1 MSHCSNAMW
10 LGGGNQFDTLV
21 CNLLFCLLSLQPFVS
36 FLLGQTSQK
45 MSQSKAWMMA
55 PRHSIEYIE
64 GVKSFFAFIEA
75 NKEKL
80 GGDDWYCCPCVKC
93 CNLKGGKKP
102 LRDIYDHLIC
112 HGMDTSYTT
121 WIHHGEIHPKSRI
134 NVEGGSMERLSDT
147 FPRMVDTV
155 NDAFEHFH
163 DKIEAQAHMGGTM
176 SHDRS
181 TVATSNLQGRSS
193 HETSHLPRVT
203 FSLSGQAIGP
213 NAAKLSSAI
222 GKVAKSNISPC
233 TDNWSQVPILM
244 KEHVWEIVSSMF
256 GVPIQNKA
264 YVLKKAN
271 AHWRN
276 WKSKLR
282 NNFYDKYQTDVER
295 KNNPPKKVKKEDW
308 EKFVNMCSMEESI
321 AKRIHGKEARKAL
334 KSPHT
339 SGRMGQA
346 RVAENLRQQNPGVE
360 ITRTQTWL
368 ATHTPKNGSARCIY
382 RERVASLYEDNPSI
396 ANKDLDHDAVALILG
411 RDNRGRVKG
420 MGDGVSKTSIKYSG
434 PYKKALQKEHESQVI
449 LQAQV
454 DNLEKRLE
462 VESRDLRREMDQ
474 MFASLSQA
482 NTQMRPSAKRGS
494 SSQGS
499 QSSQSQAAH
508 LDQTVTHTRGPSSCE
523 LQHMTKKNIIV
534 YGRLKGT
541 ELPEAGFYWIVLDE
555 IVDGS
560 VDLFDGERKLGDVIL
575 GDVLDWPIIRTIL
588 Y

>member
-1 MSHCSNAMW
+1 
-10 LGGGNQFDTLV
+10 
-21 CNLLFCLLSLQPFVS
+21 
-36 FLLGQTSQK
+36 
-45 MSQSKAWMMA
+45 
-55 PRHSIEYIE
+55 
-64 GVKSFFAFIEA
+64 
-75 NKEKL
+75 
-80 GGDDWYCCPCVKC
+80 
-93 CNLKGGKKP
+93 
-102 LRDIYDHLIC
+102 
-112 HGMDTSYTT
+112 
-121 WIHHGEIHPKSRI
+121 
-134 NVEGGSMERLSDT
+134 
-147 FPRMVDTV
+147 
-155 NDAFEHFH
+155 
-163 DKIEAQAHMGGTM
+163 M

-181 TVATSNLQGRSS
+181 TVATTSNLQGSSS

-222 GKVAKSNISPC
+222 RKVAKSNISPC
-233 TDNWSQVPILM
+233 FYNWSQVPILV
-244 KEHVWEIVSSMF
+244 KEHVWGIVS
-256 GVPIQNKA
+256 
-264 YVLKKAN
+264 AN
-271 AHWRN
+271 EHWRN
-276 WKSKLR
+276 WKSTLCK
-282 NNFYDKYQTDVER
+282 NFYDKYQTDVER

-321 AKRIHGKEARKAL
+321 GKRNHGKEARKAL

-346 RVAENLRQQNPGVE
+346 RVAKNLRQKNPGVE

-368 ATHTPKNGSARCIY
+368 ATHTPKNGSARCEY

-420 MGDGVSKTSIKYSG
+420 MGNGVSKTSINYSD
-434 PYKKALQKEHESQVI
+434 PYKKGLQKEQESQVI
-449 LQAQV
+449 LQVQV

-462 VESRDLRREMDQ
+462 VESRDLRREMEH
-474 MFASLSQA
+474 MFAFQSHA
-482 NTQMRPSAKRGS
+482 NTQMRPSTERGS

-508 LDQTVTHTRGPSSCE
+508 LDQSVTHTRGPSSCK
-523 LQHMTKKNIIV
+523 LQHMTKKNIIA

-541 ELPEAGFYWIVLDE
+541 ELPEAGFYKIVLDE
-555 IVDGS
+555 IIDGS
-560 VDLFDGERKLGDVIL
+560 VDLFNGERKLGDVML